1 MKVCGSADAAQRVA
15 HSTVLLSGERIV
27 TETPGR
33 LTMALVGPDGSR
45 MSNEL
50 VVTVSDQLS
59 EPERLLVAAINAENR
74 IEYALFSYLEGGDH
88 LAGGLPVVRAMADS
102 GTGYA
107 RWARLVMAKNAAD
120 DVRDWKTGS
129 IKRPS
134 DLAETARYLGT
145 TREGPENLHLS
156 LVGFLK
162 PRMGQPDFPTDL
174 RHRLMSLKATLDPAA
189 P

>member
-1 MKVCGSADAAQRVA
+1 
-15 HSTVLLSGERIV
+15 
-27 TETPGR
+27 
-33 LTMALVGPDGSR
+33 
-45 MSNEL
+45 
-50 VVTVSDQLS
+50 
-59 EPERLLVAAINAENR
+59 
-74 IEYALFSYLEGGDH
+74 
-88 LAGGLPVVRAMADS
+88 
-102 GTGYA
+102 
-107 RWARLVMAKNAAD
+107 MAKNAAD

-134 DLAETARYLGT
+134 DRAETARYLGT